1 MWEMNMS
8 NLNYAIVETETEIIS
23 GATQATA
30 EQAKPFLVSDES
42 ERSGNWFTSRV
53 QAALDAEL
61 ANGSM
66 PA

>member
-1 MWEMNMS
+1 MS
-8 NLNYAIVETETEIIS
+8 NLKYAILENEAETETEMTS
-23 GATQATA
+23 AAAQTTA
-30 EQAKPFLVSDES
+30 EYAKPFLVYDEP
-42 ERSGNWFTSRV
+42 ERSGNWFTRRV